1 MNYLKYMYVQCTED
15 DASVDSYFTNVA
27 INISFVVIGNI
38 LYCKQDKLTVKVY
51 LGRVY
56 GVLN

>member
-1 MNYLKYMYVQCTED
+1 MYVQCTED

>member
-1 MNYLKYMYVQCTED
+1 MYVQCTED

-38 LYCKQDKLTVKVY
+38 LYCKQDNLTVKVY